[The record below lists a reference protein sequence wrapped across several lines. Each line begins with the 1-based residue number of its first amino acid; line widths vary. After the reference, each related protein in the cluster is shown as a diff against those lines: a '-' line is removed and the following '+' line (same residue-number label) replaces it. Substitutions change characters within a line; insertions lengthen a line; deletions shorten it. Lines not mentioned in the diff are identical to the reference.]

1 MQRFFQ
7 NEKLSVAA
15 ISVGAAIFLTC
26 MKLVVGLL
34 TNSLGVLSEAL
45 HSGLDL
51 VAAVVTYFGV
61 RSAAAPA
68 DETHHFGHG
77 KIENLSAL
85 FETLLLLVTCIWI
98 IWEAI
103 MRLFFREAPITQTTI
118 GIMVMAISIIIDFW
132 RSRALSKAAKK
143 YNSQALAADALHF
156 SSDILSSSVVI
167 VGLFSV
173 AIGFPEGDA
182 LAALGVAALV
192 IIVSLRLGKKSI
204 DELMDLAPEGIARE
218 IKEIVEN
225 ISGVE
230 KCTRVRSRQ
239 VGAEIFADITVLIDG
254 HLPTL
259 SSHHITNTIESRLQ
273 EKLKKDL
280 DIVIHVEPTN
290 IRSIPLTKQLQEL
303 SSQIS
308 EIKGIHNVR
317 TWKIGKNT
325 FIDLHFEMEGNI
337 NLKKAHN
344 AADRFERLL
353 KAQLGETIIL
363 ESHLEPVDEHTSIH
377 LDDEEIAKITRSIIK
392 KYPAENCH
400 QITIKLDELTG
411 KKSLSLHC
419 CLPEEMSLEEV
430 HAISTE
436 IEIEIRRQI
445 DDLAEVT
452 IHIEPKSNGNHLKK
466 DLLNY

>member
-1 MQRFFQ
+1 MQRLFQ
-7 NEKLSVAA
+7 NEKLAVAG

-61 RSAAAPA
+61 RSAAVPA
-68 DETHHFGHG
+68 DETHQFGHG

-85 FETLLLLVTCIWI
+85 FETLLLLVTCVWI

-167 VGLFSV
+167 VGLICV
-173 AIGFPEGDA
+173 TIGFPEGDA
-182 LAALGVAALV
+182 LAALGVAAVV

-204 DELMDLAPEGIARE
+204 DELMDLAPEGIAKE

-225 ISGVE
+225 VSGVE
-230 KCTRVRSRQ
+230 RCTRVRSRQ
-239 VGAEIFADITVLIDG
+239 VGAVIFADITVLIDG

-259 SSHHITNTIESRLQ
+259 SSHHIANTIESRLKEQ
-273 EKLKKDL
+273 LQKAL

-317 TWKIGKNT
+317 TWKIGKDT
-325 FIDLHFEMEGNI
+325 FIDLHFEMKGN
-337 NLKKAHN
+337 LSLGKAHT
-344 AADRFERLL
+344 AADRFEKLL
-353 KAQLGETIIL
+353 KAQVGEKVIL
-363 ESHLEPVDEHTSIH
+363 ESHLEPVSEHTSIH
-377 LDDEEIAKITRSIIK
+377 LDDLEIAKITRSIIE
-392 KYPAENCH
+392 KYPAEDCH

-419 CLPEEMSLEEV
+419 CLPEEMSLKEV

-452 IHIEPKSNGNHLKK
+452 IHIEPKRNGNR
-466 DLLNY
+466 